1 MISKDNTLSSAQ
13 LIAGV
18 DEVGRGCLCY
28 DVVIAAVI
36 LDPQKEI
43 KGLCDSKILSAKR
56 REELAL
62 VIKSEALAY
71 SIVHINSKTIDQI
84 NILQATLL
92 GMKKAVEQLPI
103 TPDKVLVDGN
113 KTPDIK
119 LPVQA
124 IIKGDNLIPAI
135 SAASIIAKVDRDQAM
150 LKLHQQY
157 PQYAFDKHKGYPTKL
172 HLQLINKLGL
182 LNFYRKSYKPVI
194 KLMKNN

>member
-1 MISKDNTLSSAQ
+1 MIAKDHALASAN

-36 LDPQKEI
+36 LDPKKNI
-43 KGLCDSKILSAKR
+43 NGLCDSKTLSAKR
-56 REELAL
+56 REELAII
-62 VIKSEALAY
+62 IKSNALAY
-71 SIVHINSKTIDQI
+71 SIVHINSQTIDQI

-103 TPDKVLVDGN
+103 TPDQVLVDGN

-124 IIKGDNLIPAI
+124 IIKGDSLIPAI

-150 LKLHQQY
+150 LTLHKQY

-172 HLQLINKLGL
+172 HLQLIKKLGL
-182 LNFYRKSYKPVI
+182 LDFYRKSYKPV
-194 KLMKNN
+194 KQLL